1 MSTREI
7 AMTITRRDF
16 LRSTLVSCGG
26 AVPLFLARSAHLLG
40 DQPNQAG
47 SGRVL
52 VVIQLDGGNDGLNTV
67 VPYQDDVYRRSRP
80 QLAVP
85 AGEVHRLDDRV
96 GLHPALT
103 NLRRLHEDGQL
114 AIVQSVGYPN
124 PNRSHFESMAIWQT
138 GQLGPRAESAG
149 WLARC
154 LDHRFLGLGGDA
166 PALQIGDAAL
176 PQALYGSR
184 RHVPSLADLEQF
196 RRRLGIADLRLAGQQ
211 RAALDDVT
219 GRERGAPG
227 SLLQFVQRTAA
238 TTYATSARL
247 DAVVGAR
254 YAGAN
259 YPESGLA
266 RRLGLIAKLIQA
278 GLGTSI
284 YYTQLTGFDT
294 HANQQYTHANLLSD
308 LAGALKAFLDD
319 LRQARE
325 AGRVLVLV
333 FSEFGRRLAENAS
346 GGTDHGTAA
355 PVFLLGSAVRP
366 GLHGS
371 YPNLIDLVDGDPRH
385 SVDFRR
391 IYATILD
398 RWLQCPSQP
407 ILGESFDH
415 VPVLHV
421 AK

>member
-1 MSTREI
+1 
-7 AMTITRRDF
+7 MTFTRRDF
-16 LRSTLVSCGG
+16 LRSTLVTCGG
-26 AVPLFLARSAHLLG
+26 TVPLFLARSAHLLG

-85 AGEVHRLDDRV
+85 PGEVHRLDDRL

-138 GQLGPRAESAG
+138 ARLTPRGERAG

-154 LDHRFLGLGGDA
+154 LDHRFPGPGGDT
-166 PALQIGDAAL
+166 PALQVGEAAI

-211 RAALDDVT
+211 RAALDQIMDH
-219 GRERGAPG
+219 ERGAPG
-227 SLLQFVQRTAA
+227 SLLQFVQHTAKA
-238 TTYATSARL
+238 TYATSARL
-247 DAVVGAR
+247 DVVVGAIH
-254 YAGAN
+254 AGAN
-259 YPESGLA
+259 YPDSGLA
-266 RRLGLIAKLIQA
+266 RRLRLIAQLIST

-284 YYTQLTGFDT
+284 YYTQLSGFDT
-294 HANQQYTHANLLSD
+294 HANQQYTHANLLSE

-366 GLHGS
+366 GLHGP
-371 YPNLIDLVDGDPRH
+371 YPNLTDLVDGDPRH
-385 SVDFRR
+385 AVDFRR

-398 RWLQCPSQP
+398 QWVQCPSRA
-407 ILGESFDH
+407 ILGGVFAPLPIVRVSE
-415 VPVLHV
+415 
-421 AK
+421 